1 MSKTNSIAF
10 SSLYARLLSHW
21 PSTIDVSQL
30 RVYGGRRDLYRVT
43 DLYEQAEAIEE
54 ALNGEEDVVL
64 MIHLSDSLRSTIRAA
79 ALFCMEI
86 QPVLLRA
93 STVRERFEKSLRE
106 VELSPDSGW
115 SDEDLLLIKRYFEVN
130 KDTFQM

>member
-1 MSKTNSIAF
+1 M
-10 SSLYARLLSHW
+10 
-21 PSTIDVSQL
+21 SQL